1 MRLNEFEKITP
12 LRVKRIY
19 CPICQKWEKNDGVDT
34 ITHKCG
40 IGTFN
45 FCFNKYEG
53 SIKIETHMRCPYLE
67 IDHTKSHFSDIAL
80 LGDSVCVETKVR
92 KEHPIIWVEGSTLDK
107 ILLCGKCNDFFKGDV
122 AKQVEFKLEYDH
134 EDLVEAG
141 IYPKEEKSQEE
152 KRMENNIKKIEVAE
166 KSSFDMKA
174 VANDLGINLGVN
186 TDTRIQSTVFGTVFE
201 YESGRFRGYNR
212 ESGVITDYPNIK
224 PINLPTIILPA
235 VSVKKGDMVLHN
247 EEFYFITK
255 SEAGEVCGASPRNL
269 TELKLLPVANPIGI
283 KCYNRVISLGEIL
296 GFKGESTQNTKIILW
311 IATMMAQ
318 KLCEDGVDS
327 ANEKIRVFTDKSEK
341 YVELLL
347 PFACV
352 AFAAYAVKGEN
363 LKGKDISKAVKK
375 TFGIDMPEL
384 NDPKNLKRLAGVG
397 LATGAAVAL
406 LKGKI
411 ENAADKEEISEGE
424 AGDIVSKVY
433 GLVKPYEST
442 IKKVLPVALA
452 ICAIKI
458 FNGEKLDDL
467 REKLEGVLLIA
478 EDTIVEKFG
487 VSEEFFNKENLKKL
501 AIVAGV
507 AVVAFVSYGKKINKD
522 GTSEN
527 NSFKK
532 LITAVAP
539 ALPIVVLVLPQ
550 LKDFLAKFIS
560 KEDGTD
566 WFDDTA
572 EDPLAE
578 EVVTKQTQAEVVDE
592 NAAETEFPEGT
603 IKSEEDDGT
612 SGEE

>member
-1 MRLNEFEKITP
+1 
-12 LRVKRIY
+12 
-19 CPICQKWEKNDGVDT
+19 
-34 ITHKCG
+34 
-40 IGTFN
+40 
-45 FCFNKYEG
+45 
-53 SIKIETHMRCPYLE
+53 
-67 IDHTKSHFSDIAL
+67 
-80 LGDSVCVETKVR
+80 
-92 KEHPIIWVEGSTLDK
+92 
-107 ILLCGKCNDFFKGDV
+107 
-122 AKQVEFKLEYDH
+122 
-134 EDLVEAG
+134 
-141 IYPKEEKSQEE
+141 
-152 KRMENNIKKIEVAE
+152 MENNIKKIEVAE
-166 KSSFDMKA
+166 KSFDMKA

-341 YVELLL
+341 YVELLF

-363 LKGKDISKAVKK
+363 FKGKDISKAVKK

-452 ICAIKI
+452 ICAIKF
-458 FNGEKLDDL
+458 FNGEKMDDL

-507 AVVAFVSYGKKINKD
+507 AVVALVSYGKKIKKN

-550 LKDFLAKFIS
+550 LKDFIAKFIS

-572 EDPLAE
+572 EKSFAE
-578 EVVTKQTQAEVVDE
+578 EAVTTQAEVVDE
-592 NAAETEFPEGT
+592 NAAETEFAGGT
-603 IKSEEDDGT
+603 IKSEGDDGT
-612 SGEE
+612 SEDKE